1 MKSTRCY
8 PSRNQTSALFDAED
22 TSAESWL
29 GVNCC
34 LGARGALFVAVL
46 MLLICTGSATSAA
59 QSPPP
64 ASFVTAKM
72 FQVGTGYGNPI
83 AYYGTAPYDLAVG
96 DFNNDG
102 NLDIIAACWSA
113 EVTVNLGNGD
123 GTFQSLNHVYALPGA
138 QGVAVGD
145 FNGDGNLDAAV
156 LAVGNPGSVIIFLG
170 DGTGNLTQGA
180 SYPVG
185 NQGAGTSNIAV
196 GKLHVGGNLDLVVTN
211 GSDNTVSVLLGNG
224 DGTFQPQE
232 TYAVGDGPQSVAV
245 ASLIAGGSPDL
256 IVPGIHLDFDLGWW
270 YVPIAAFIIVGASNA
285 VNFTDGLDGLA
296 GLISATAFA
305 AYAMIALNQ
314 HQVYLAR
321 FCFTLVGA
329 LFGFLWFNV
338 HPAEL
343 FMGDAGSLSLGATMA
358 VVALMTGQWAVLPI
372 IAIIPVSELISVV
385 IQIAYFRLTKG
396 KRFFK
401 MAPIHLHFELLGW
414 SETQVVQRFWLIGLL
429 AAMVGVG
436 LALV

>member
-1 MKSTRCY
+1 MKQVSL
-8 PSRNQTSALFDAED
+8 ALSLAGLSFMMTVIWGGPLLRILRHYKIGKLIRVDEPGHHAVKMG
-22 TSAESWL
+22 TPTMGGIMVIVPVLLLTILLNAVALIGFTQSGIGRSVLIPMIVMVGYAIL
-29 GVNCC
+29 GMIDDWE
-34 LGARGALFVAVL
+34 GIRGKRKGEGMRARTKFL
-46 MLLICTGSATSAA
+46 
-59 QSPPP
+59 
-64 ASFVTAKM
+64 
-72 FQVGTGYGNPI
+72 FQVILGI
-83 AYYGTAPYDLAVG
+83 GTA
-96 DFNNDG
+96 
-102 NLDIIAACWSA
+102 I
-113 EVTVNLGNGD
+113 
-123 GTFQSLNHVYALPGA
+123 
-138 QGVAVGD
+138 
-145 FNGDGNLDAAV
+145 V
-156 LAVGNPGSVIIFLG
+156 LK
-170 DGTGNLTQGA
+170 
-180 SYPVG
+180 Y
-185 NQGAGTSNIAV
+185 
-196 GKLHVGGNLDLVVTN
+196 
-211 GSDNTVSVLLGNG
+211 LL
-224 DGTFQPQE
+224 
-232 TYAVGDGPQSVAV
+232 
-245 ASLIAGGSPDL
+245 GSPDL
-256 IVPGIHLDFDLGWW
+256 IVPGIHGTFDLDWW
-270 YVPIAAFIIVGASNA
+270 YVPIAAFIIVGSSNA

-343 FMGDAGSLSLGATMA
+343 FMGDTGSLSLGATMA

-372 IAIIPVSELISVV
+372 IAIIPVSEMISVL
-385 IQIAYFRLTKG
+385 IQIGYFRLTKG